1 MASQK
6 EGYLSSNEVHSSNPA
21 VETIFVEILVSIME
35 RLKLRCGGKRILMKR
50 GTAVLA
56 LLFLG
61 VAIVGFALEVS
72 VLVALAGENSRV
84 GCYKY
89 TPSTGQQRVD
99 YIDPYRPFV
108 ILPPLLT
115 ATTAVAVAAN
125 RAANKQLAF
134 RFPGLVLAVAGILF
148 VFIGI
153 IGFQTS
159 AIPCAIN
166 GCPPISSS
174 YYAPYWDEF
183 YAGLAMTASGIGLL
197 LVSRNI
203 RTDGKVP

>member
-1 MASQK
+1 M
-6 EGYLSSNEVHSSNPA
+6 
-21 VETIFVEILVSIME
+21 
-35 RLKLRCGGKRILMKR
+35 RGKMILMKR

-61 VAIVGFALEVS
+61 VEIVGFALEVS
-72 VLVALAGENSRV
+72 VLVALAGENSQV

-89 TPSTGQQRVD
+89 TPSTGQQKVD
-99 YIDPYRPFV
+99 CIDPYRPFV

-148 VFIGI
+148 DFIGI

-159 AIPCAIN
+159 AIPCAIS
-166 GCPPISSS
+166 GCPSIFSS

-183 YAGLAMTASGIGLL
+183 YTGLAMTASGIGLL

>member
-1 MASQK
+1 
-6 EGYLSSNEVHSSNPA
+6 
-21 VETIFVEILVSIME
+21 
-35 RLKLRCGGKRILMKR
+35 MKR

-72 VLVALAGENSRV
+72 VLVALAGENSQV

-99 YIDPYRPFV
+99 CIDPYRPFA

-125 RAANKQLAF
+125 RTANRRLSF
-134 RFPGLVLAVAGILF
+134 RFPGIVLAPTGILF
-148 VFIGI
+148 LILG
-153 IGFQTS
+153 
-159 AIPCAIN
+159 IN
-166 GCPPISSS
+166 GLQSSPS
-174 YYAPYWDEF
+174 RVQSTDAPQY
-183 YAGLAMTASGIGLL
+183 LHPTTP
-197 LVSRNI
+197 
-203 RTDGKVP
+203 RTGMSFMPDWP

>member
-1 MASQK
+1 MVLTKQ
-6 EGYLSSNEVHSSNPA
+6 
-21 VETIFVEILVSIME
+21 
-35 RLKLRCGGKRILMKR
+35 
-50 GTAVLA
+50 GTVVLA
-56 LLFLG
+56 FLFLG
-61 VAIVGFALEVS
+61 VAIIGFTLEVS
-72 VLVALAGENSRV
+72 VLVALAGENSASPV
-84 GCYKY
+84 GCYKL
-89 TPSTGQQRVD
+89 TPSTGWQRVD
-99 YIDPYRPFV
+99 CIDPYRPFV

-134 RFPGLVLAVAGILF
+134 RFPGLILAVAGILF

-159 AIPCAIN
+159 AIPCAIS
-166 GCPPISSS
+166 GCPSIFSS

-183 YAGLAMTASGIGLL
+183 YTGLAMTASGIGLL

>member
-1 MASQK
+1 M
-6 EGYLSSNEVHSSNPA
+6 
-21 VETIFVEILVSIME
+21 
-35 RLKLRCGGKRILMKR
+35 RGKRILMKR

-72 VLVALAGENSRV
+72 VLVALAGENSQV

-99 YIDPYRPFV
+99 CIDPYRPFA

-115 ATTAVAVAAN
+115 ATTAVAIAAN
-125 RAANKQLAF
+125 RTANRRLSF
-134 RFPGLVLAVAGILF
+134 RFPGIVLAPTGILF
-148 VFIGI
+148 LILGI
-153 IGFQTS
+153 NGLQNS

-183 YAGLAMTASGIGLL
+183 YSGLAMTASGIGLL

>member
-1 MASQK
+1 MV
-6 EGYLSSNEVHSSNPA
+6 L
-21 VETIFVEILVSIME
+21 T
-35 RLKLRCGGKRILMKR
+35 KR
-50 GTAVLA
+50 GTVVLA
-56 LLFLG
+56 FLFLG
-61 VAIVGFALEVS
+61 VAIIGFTLEVS
-72 VLVALAGENSRV
+72 VLVALAGENSASQV

-99 YIDPYRPFV
+99 CIDPYRPFA

-125 RAANKQLAF
+125 RTANRRLSF
-134 RFPGLVLAVAGILF
+134 RFSGIVLAPTGILF
-148 VFIGI
+148 LILGI
-153 IGFQTS
+153 NGLQSS

-166 GCPPISSS
+166 GWPPISSS

-183 YAGLAMTASGIGLL
+183 HAGLAMTASGIGLL

>member
-1 MASQK
+1 
-6 EGYLSSNEVHSSNPA
+6 
-21 VETIFVEILVSIME
+21 
-35 RLKLRCGGKRILMKR
+35 MKR

-72 VLVALAGENSRV
+72 VLVALAGENSQV

-99 YIDPYRPFV
+99 CIDPYRPFA

-125 RAANKQLAF
+125 RTAKRRLSF
-134 RFPGLVLAVAGILF
+134 RFSGIVLVAVGILF
-148 VFIGI
+148 LTLGI
-153 IGFQTS
+153 TGLQS
-159 AIPCAIN
+159 DAIPCALN
-166 GCPPISSS
+166 GCPSIFSS

>member
-1 MASQK
+1 M
-6 EGYLSSNEVHSSNPA
+6 V
-21 VETIFVEILVSIME
+21 
-35 RLKLRCGGKRILMKR
+35 LMKR
-50 GTAVLA
+50 GKVVLA
-56 LLFLG
+56 FLFLG
-61 VAIVGFALEVS
+61 VAIIGFTLEVS
-72 VLVALAGENSRV
+72 VLVALAGENSASPV
-84 GCYKY
+84 GCYKL
-89 TPSTGQQRVD
+89 TPSTGWQRVD
-99 YIDPYRPFV
+99 CIDPYRPFA

-125 RAANKQLAF
+125 RTANRRLSF
-134 RFPGLVLAVAGILF
+134 RFPGIVLAPTGILF
-148 VFIGI
+148 LILGI
-153 IGFQTS
+153 NGLQSS
-159 AIPCAIN
+159 AILCAIN